1 MEILPNGMVYR
12 PCWLVTNAVC
22 RAHMLGL
29 FKPKEGRTPQLASW
43 HKLYLEQHL
52 SAAHPNKI
60 GSQLIRSLFYCIHQ
74 DLV

>member
-12 PCWLVTNAVC
+12 PCRLVTNAVC